1 MDSRTRSLS
10 LAALSI
16 ASIALAFALGRRSAR
31 PTSTSA
37 STPIAAQ
44 IAPVD
49 PAELCPHATRFVL
62 AADVAR
68 LRAAP
73 SLEPLLATITSDE
86 RSCSAKVTRKV
97 RRLLAFARDATL
109 DDLAFVFEGSL
120 TRDELVTCMREGRP
134 GARTSRYREVELV
147 QISDDRAENFLPR
160 RDHTEVA
167 SLPGG
172 LLIAGPSSA
181 VRAMIDRA
189 SLPHTAASGSMPA
202 ALKALTDRLD
212 AGYAFAMASLIKP
225 RVGQWSSVLASVEAM
240 AVGVRP
246 DESLRLEALL
256 ACGDFDAPRAL
267 ALGLTRARDDVAS
280 QPEAAPIRAMLERV
294 TVERRASDVRVTATI
309 DSADVTRL
317 LLIARAMASD
327 ADERP
332 VAIDASG
339 DGGAGRD

>member
-31 PTSTSA
+31 PSP
-37 STPIAAQ
+37 TPAQGAAQ

-73 SLEPLLATITSDE
+73 TLAPVLATLTADE

-147 QISDDRAENFLPR
+147 QTSDDRAENLLPR

-189 SLPHTAASGSMPA
+189 ALPPAAASGSMPA

-225 RVGQWSSVLASVEAM
+225 RVGQWASVLASVEGI

-246 DESLRLEALL
+246 DESLRVEALL

-280 QPEAAPIRAMLERV
+280 QPEASPIRAMLERV
-294 TVERRASDVRVTATI
+294 TVERRASDVRVTARI
-309 DSADVTRL
+309 DGDDVTRL

-332 VAIDASG
+332 VAIEASD

>member
-31 PTSTSA
+31 PSP
-37 STPIAAQ
+37 TPAQSAAQ

-73 SLEPLLATITSDE
+73 TLAPVLATLTADE

-147 QISDDRAENFLPR
+147 QTSDDRAENLLPR

-189 SLPHTAASGSMPA
+189 ALPPAAASGSMPA

-212 AGYAFAMASLIKP
+212 AGYAFAMASLVKP
-225 RVGQWSSVLASVEAM
+225 RTGQWSSVLANVEGI

-246 DESLRLEALL
+246 DETLRLEALL
-256 ACGDFDAPRAL
+256 ACGDFDAPREL

-280 QPEAAPIRAMLERV
+280 QPEAAPIRAMLERIS
-294 TVERRASDVRVTATI
+294 VERRASDVRILGRI
-309 DSADVTRL
+309 DADDVSRL
-317 LLIARAMASD
+317 LLLARAIATES
-327 ADERP
+327 APFAAAEAR
-332 VAIDASG
+332 S